1 MHLITDLVKI
11 KQIAEEK
18 QAENDHFQ
26 SFLKNQNEEEI
37 DLLIQKLNDS
47 MTPQI
52 DCTKCGNCCKS
63 LMIHITAEETV
74 QLSDHLKISVDQI
87 KEQFIEQSEQGQMIL
102 NTVPCHFLTNTS
114 CSIYEHRFTEC
125 REFPHLHKPHFIR
138 RLFSTM
144 RYYEICPI
152 IFNVVEQLKIDLE
165 SLALRC

>member
-1 MHLITDLVKI
+1 LQLITDLVKI
-11 KQIAEEK
+11 KQIANEK
-18 QAENDHFQ
+18 QFENDHFQ
-26 SFLKNQNEEEI
+26 SFLKHQNEKEI
-37 DLLIQKLNDS
+37 DSHIQELNDS
-47 MTPQI
+47 ITPKI
-52 DCTKCGNCCKS
+52 DCTNCGNCCKS
-63 LMIHITAEETV
+63 LMIHITSEETV
-74 QLSDHLKISVDQI
+74 QLSDHLNISVDQV
-87 KEQFIEQSEQGQMIL
+87 KEQYIEQSGQGQMIL

-165 SLALRC
+165 Y

>member
-37 DLLIQKLNDS
+37 DLLIQGLNDS
-47 MTPQI
+47 ITPQI

-152 IFNVVEQLKIDLE
+152 IFNVVEQLWKIH
-165 SLALRC
+165 AN

>member
-11 KQIAEEK
+11 KQIAKEK
-18 QAENDHFQ
+18 QAENDNFQ
-26 SFLKNQNEEEI
+26 IFLKNQNEKEI
-37 DLLIQKLNDS
+37 DLLIQELNDS

-63 LMIHITAEETV
+63 LMIHITAEETD